1 MEAQTSEGFLEVL
14 SYNEKPMRSLGF
26 LGGLLSIFLLATG
39 LGSCAAVPSLPI
51 QLASFSENDVSVSIS
66 LEQITAEN
74 FVIAATFTP
83 PEGYHLYSKDIP
95 VHGING
101 IGRPTLLELT
111 AESQLKALGS
121 LVENVPAEGFFFEQ
135 REFQVY
141 PLGAV
146 TLSLPI
152 KLPAG
157 NRWIDDSLK
166 ITFMACS
173 SNLCKAPV
181 EGKIV
186 AIRVPGINLF
196 ENE

>member
-1 MEAQTSEGFLEVL
+1 MKSPVFLSL
-14 SYNEKPMRSLGF
+14 SLSVV
-26 LGGLLSIFLLATG
+26 LLSIVVV
-39 LGSCAAVPSLPI
+39 SCTSAPNLPI
-51 QLASFSENDVSVSIS
+51 PLASFSENDVSVSIA
-66 LEQITAEN
+66 LEQSVAGN
-74 FVIAATFTP
+74 YRLSATFTP
-83 PEGYHLYSKDIP
+83 PDGYHLYSKDIP

-111 AESQLKALGS
+111 TESKMKTLGS
-121 LVENVPAEGFFFEQ
+121 LTENVPAEGFFFEQ

-152 KLPAG
+152 ELPPG
-157 NRWIDDSLK
+157 RGWVSDELK

-186 AIRVPGINLF
+186 AIRVPGAELF
-196 ENE
+196 DNK

>member
-1 MEAQTSEGFLEVL
+1 MIALEVS
-14 SYNEKPMRSLGF
+14 SYNESKLGLLAGIFMKSPQF
-26 LGGLLSIFLLATG
+26 LVGLLLLSITVGACTPAPQMPLQLAT
-39 LGSCAAVPSLPI
+39 
-51 QLASFSENDVSVSIS
+51 FTENYVNVSIS
-66 LEQITAEN
+66 LEQSSEEN
-74 FVIAATFTP
+74 YLIAATFMP
-83 PEGYHLYSKDIP
+83 PDGYHLYSKDIP

-111 AESQLKALGS
+111 TSSQMKALGN
-121 LVENVPAEGFFFEQ
+121 LTENVPAEGFFFEH

-152 KLPAG
+152 ELPPG
-157 NRWIDDSLK
+157 LHWVDDELK

-186 AIRVPGINLF
+186 TIRLPGADMVD
-196 ENE
+196 NE

>member
-1 MEAQTSEGFLEVL
+1 MPAEVL
-14 SYNEKPMRSLGF
+14 SYNQNRMKRQNFINVWLSVV
-26 LGGLLSIFLLATG
+26 LLSIG
-39 LGSCAAVPSLPI
+39 IVSCASAPDLPI

-66 LEQITAEN
+66 LEQITAGN
-74 FVIAATFTP
+74 FIISATFTP
-83 PEGYHLYSKDIP
+83 PDGYHLYSKDIP

-111 AESQLKALGS
+111 AESQMKTLGS
-121 LVENVPAEGFFFEQ
+121 LTENVPAEGFFFEQ

-146 TLSLPI
+146 TLSLSI
-152 KLPAG
+152 ELPPG
-157 NRWIDDSLK
+157 QRWVSDDLK
-166 ITFMACS
+166 ITYMACS

-186 AIRVPGINLF
+186 AIRVPGAAMFDNK
-196 ENE
+196 

>member
-1 MEAQTSEGFLEVL
+1 VNTYHLLRVF
-14 SYNEKPMRSLGF
+14 
-26 LGGLLSIFLLATG
+26 LSIIFISMTLDACT
-39 LGSCAAVPSLPI
+39 SAPTMPI
-51 QLASFSENDVSVSIS
+51 ELVSFTENDVHVTIS
-66 LEQITAEN
+66 LAHSSAGD
-74 FVIAATFTP
+74 FFLSGTFTP
-83 PEGYHLYSKDIP
+83 PDGYHLYSKDIP
-95 VHGING
+95 IHGING

-111 AESQLKALGS
+111 PESQIKELSS
-121 LVENVPAEGFFFEQ
+121 LTANVPAEGFFFEH

-152 KLPAG
+152 ELPQG
-157 NRWIDDSLK
+157 NRWFNDELK

-186 AIRVPGINLF
+186 SIRIPGADMLSDG
-196 ENE
+196 

>member
-1 MEAQTSEGFLEVL
+1 MKSPIFISVSL
-14 SYNEKPMRSLGF
+14 SVI
-26 LGGLLSIFLLATG
+26 LLSIVIV
-39 LGSCAAVPSLPI
+39 SCTSAPNLPI
-51 QLASFSENDVSVSIS
+51 QLASFSENEVSVSIALRNPS
-66 LEQITAEN
+66 AGNYVLS
-74 FVIAATFTP
+74 ATFTP
-83 PEGYHLYSKDIP
+83 PDGYHLYSKDIP
-95 VHGING
+95 IHGING

-111 AESQLKALGS
+111 TESQMKTLGS
-121 LVENVPAEGFFFEQ
+121 LTENVPAEGFFFEQ

-152 KLPAG
+152 ELPSG
-157 NRWIDDSLK
+157 QRWVNDELK

-186 AIRVPGINLF
+186 AIRVPGAELF
-196 ENE
+196 DNK

>member
-1 MEAQTSEGFLEVL
+1 MKSSQFLVFLVL
-14 SYNEKPMRSLGF
+14 LILLSTSLGACTTAPQMPVQ
-26 LGGLLSIFLLATG
+26 LAT
-39 LGSCAAVPSLPI
+39 
-51 QLASFSENDVSVSIS
+51 FTENYVHVSIS
-66 LEQITAEN
+66 LEQPLEGN
-74 FVIAATFTP
+74 YVISATFTP
-83 PEGYHLYSKDIP
+83 PEGYHLYSKEIP

-111 AESQLKALGS
+111 TESQLKALGS
-121 LVENVPAEGFFFEQ
+121 LTENVPAEGFFFEH

-152 KLPAG
+152 ELPPG
-157 NRWIDDSLK
+157 LHWVDDELK

-186 AIRVPGINLF
+186 TIRLPGADMVD
-196 ENE
+196 NE

>member
-1 MEAQTSEGFLEVL
+1 MKSPIFISVSL
-14 SYNEKPMRSLGF
+14 SVI
-26 LGGLLSIFLLATG
+26 LLSIVIV
-39 LGSCAAVPSLPI
+39 SCTSAPNLPI
-51 QLASFSENDVSVSIS
+51 QLASFSENEVSVSIALRNPS
-66 LEQITAEN
+66 VGNYVLS
-74 FVIAATFTP
+74 ATFTP
-83 PEGYHLYSKDIP
+83 PDGYHLYSKDIP
-95 VHGING
+95 IHGING

-111 AESQLKALGS
+111 TESQMKTLGS
-121 LVENVPAEGFFFEQ
+121 LTENVPAEGFFFEQ

-152 KLPAG
+152 ELPSG
-157 NRWIDDSLK
+157 QRWVNDELK

-186 AIRVPGINLF
+186 AIRVPGAELF
-196 ENE
+196 DNK

>member
-1 MEAQTSEGFLEVL
+1 MKSCVFISV
-14 SYNEKPMRSLGF
+14 SISVV
-26 LGGLLSIFLLATG
+26 LLSLVLV
-39 LGSCAAVPSLPI
+39 SCTSAPNLPI
-51 QLASFSENDVSVSIS
+51 QLASFSENDVSVSIA
-66 LEQITAEN
+66 LEQSSAGN
-74 FVIAATFTP
+74 YLLSATLTP
-83 PEGYHLYSKDIP
+83 PDGYHLYSKNIP

-111 AESQLKALGS
+111 TESQLKALGNLAES
-121 LVENVPAEGFFFEQ
+121 VPAEGFFFEH

-152 KLPAG
+152 ELPAG
-157 NRWIDDSLK
+157 HRWVSDELK

-181 EGKIV
+181 EGKII
-186 AIRVPGINLF
+186 AIRVPGAELF
-196 ENE
+196 DNK

>member
-1 MEAQTSEGFLEVL
+1 MKSLVFISVSL
-14 SYNEKPMRSLGF
+14 SVV
-26 LGGLLSIFLLATG
+26 LLSIG
-39 LGSCAAVPSLPI
+39 LVSCISTPNLPI
-51 QLASFSENDVSVSIS
+51 QLASFSENDVSVSIL
-66 LEQITAEN
+66 LEQPTAGN

-83 PEGYHLYSKDIP
+83 PDGYHLYSKDIP
-95 VHGING
+95 IHGING
-101 IGRPTLLELT
+101 IGRPTLLELAT
-111 AESQLKALGS
+111 ESQTKTLGS
-121 LVENVPAEGFFFEQ
+121 VTENVRAEGFFFEQ

-157 NRWIDDSLK
+157 QRWVSDEIK

-186 AIRVPGINLF
+186 AIRVPGAELF
-196 ENE
+196 DNK